1 MRRATTALLIG
12 LVGPTGLAAQRVM
25 PEARLPLRC
34 AAYDSLLA
42 GATRTVAGP
51 VAPQTVGA
59 ETFIPAM
66 LPVSVDERQ
75 TGIAFVSFTVRT
87 TAARGLAGASLQV
100 NAQTVEQ
107 EERPITERQG
117 RIVLDDSITIDL
129 GTMSQSPG
137 ATFPS
142 GTKTWYLYATTQRA
156 QLVAIARAK
165 NVYFKVGSS
174 SFQVPVELVDRLRGA
189 VAVLSCR

>member
-1 MRRATTALLIG
+1 MRRAAWCLTLALG
-12 LVGPTGLAAQRVM
+12 VPGVLAAQRTM
-25 PEARLPLRC
+25 PEARPPLRC
-34 AAYDSLLA
+34 AAYDSLMA

-51 VAPQTVGA
+51 VAPQTAGP

-66 LPVSVDERQ
+66 LPSAVDERQ
-75 TGIAFVSFTVRT
+75 TGVAFVSFTVRT

-100 NAQTVEQ
+100 NAQTVGE

-137 ATFPS
+137 ASFPS
-142 GTKTWYLYATTQRA
+142 GTKTWYLYATAPRA

-165 NVYFKVGSS
+165 NVYFKVGST
-174 SFQVPVELVDRLRGA
+174 SFQVPVELLDRLRGA
-189 VAVLSCR
+189 VAVLGCR